1 MNVDGRVRRGERTRD
16 AIVHALLDL
25 LNDGVVEPTSQQ
37 IAAAAGVSVR
47 SIFQHFDDL
56 EALYGDL
63 ARAQD
68 ERTRPWFEQLDD
80 GGELTTRIAALARQ
94 RRELFERISPVRH
107 AIGSRARTSDA
118 LAARLAD
125 VDAQL
130 RAQLERQFAPEL
142 AERRGAARARLLD
155 VVDLLWS
162 FDSWDRWRTA
172 QHLGAETAA
181 RTLAAATADLLGG
194 YDQDPGADQR

>member
-1 MNVDGRVRRGERTRD
+1 VNVDGRVRRGERTRD
-16 AIVHALLDL
+16 SIVHALLDL

-37 IAAAAGVSVR
+37 IATAAGVSVR

-68 ERTRPWFEQLDD
+68 ERTRPWFEQLEAEGDLD
-80 GGELTTRIAALARQ
+80 ARLAALARH
-94 RRELFERISPVRH
+94 RRELFEHISPVRH
-107 AIGSRARTSDA
+107 AIGSRARTSEA

-130 RAQLERQFAPEL
+130 RAQVERQFAPEL

-162 FDSWDRWRTA
+162 FDSWDRLRTA
-172 QHLGAETAA
+172 QHLGAEAAA
-181 RTLAAATADLLGG
+181 RTLASATAELLGG
-194 YDQDPGADQR
+194 GSGAAQP